1 MTDETSWDSPV
12 HPPPIFWSKSI
23 LQEAVMMMMSTTH
36 VNIINYYFV
45 VMVVL
50 LVSLS
55 NFENNVCLG
64 FVQKPTFKSTGLLSR
79 KTSTTTSYTGKDA
92 KSTFS
97 TTTTTTT
104 TAMNVATISADLEA
118 EVLTTMAHV
127 TMDFTGLASPSKSLL
142 RMFTV
147 IGRIMVISADY
158 ICDNTI
164 HPEELVIQLFLMSVA
179 IKDMIVDTPTDTVTP
194 TTTTT
199 TTTTDETTKKLD

>member
-1 MTDETSWDSPV
+1 
-12 HPPPIFWSKSI
+12 
-23 LQEAVMMMMSTTH
+23 MMMMKSTTN

-55 NFENNVCLG
+55 NFDIVCLG

-97 TTTTTTT
+97 STTT

-158 ICDNTI
+158 ICDNSI

-194 TTTTT
+194 TDTPA

>member
-1 MTDETSWDSPV
+1 
-12 HPPPIFWSKSI
+12 
-23 LQEAVMMMMSTTH
+23 MMMMKSTTN

-50 LVSLS
+50 LISLS
-55 NFENNVCLG
+55 NFDNVCLG

-97 TTTTTTT
+97 TTTT

-158 ICDNTI
+158 ICDNSI

-194 TTTTT
+194 TDTPT

>member
-1 MTDETSWDSPV
+1 
-12 HPPPIFWSKSI
+12 
-23 LQEAVMMMMSTTH
+23 MMMMKSTTN

-55 NFENNVCLG
+55 NFDIVCLG

-97 TTTTTTT
+97 TTTT

-158 ICDNTI
+158 ICDNSI

-194 TTTTT
+194 ITT
-199 TTTTDETTKKLD
+199 TTTTDKTTKKLD

>member
-1 MTDETSWDSPV
+1 
-12 HPPPIFWSKSI
+12 
-23 LQEAVMMMMSTTH
+23 MMMMKSTTN

-50 LVSLS
+50 LISLS
-55 NFENNVCLG
+55 NFDNVCLG

-104 TAMNVATISADLEA
+104 AMNVAAISADLEA

-158 ICDNTI
+158 ICDNSI

-194 TTTTT
+194 TDTPTTTT

>member
-1 MTDETSWDSPV
+1 
-12 HPPPIFWSKSI
+12 
-23 LQEAVMMMMSTTH
+23 MMMMKSTTN

-50 LVSLS
+50 LISLS
-55 NFENNVCLG
+55 NFDNVCLG

-97 TTTTTTT
+97 TTTT

-158 ICDNTI
+158 ICDNSI

-194 TTTTT
+194 TDTPTTT

>member
-1 MTDETSWDSPV
+1 
-12 HPPPIFWSKSI
+12 
-23 LQEAVMMMMSTTH
+23 MMMMKSTTH

-55 NFENNVCLG
+55 NFNVCLG

-97 TTTTTTT
+97 STTT

-158 ICDNTI
+158 ICDNSI

-194 TTTTT
+194 TDTPT

>member
-1 MTDETSWDSPV
+1 
-12 HPPPIFWSKSI
+12 
-23 LQEAVMMMMSTTH
+23 MMMMKSTTH

-55 NFENNVCLG
+55 NFDIVCLG

-97 TTTTTTT
+97 STTT

-158 ICDNTI
+158 ICDNSI

-194 TTTTT
+194 TDTPA

>member
-1 MTDETSWDSPV
+1 
-12 HPPPIFWSKSI
+12 
-23 LQEAVMMMMSTTH
+23 MMMMKSTTH

-55 NFENNVCLG
+55 NFDIVCLG

-92 KSTFS
+92 KATFS
-97 TTTTTTT
+97 TTTTT

-158 ICDNTI
+158 ICDNSI

-194 TTTTT
+194 TDTPTTTTT

>member
-1 MTDETSWDSPV
+1 
-12 HPPPIFWSKSI
+12 
-23 LQEAVMMMMSTTH
+23 MMMMKSTTH

-55 NFENNVCLG
+55 KFDNVCLG

-97 TTTTTTT
+97 STTT

-158 ICDNTI
+158 ICDNSI

-194 TTTTT
+194 TDTPA

>member
-1 MTDETSWDSPV
+1 
-12 HPPPIFWSKSI
+12 
-23 LQEAVMMMMSTTH
+23 MMMMKSTTN

-55 NFENNVCLG
+55 NFDIVCLG

-104 TAMNVATISADLEA
+104 AMNVAAISADLEA

-158 ICDNTI
+158 ICDNSI

-194 TTTTT
+194 TDTPT

>member
-1 MTDETSWDSPV
+1 
-12 HPPPIFWSKSI
+12 
-23 LQEAVMMMMSTTH
+23 MMMMKSTTN

-55 NFENNVCLG
+55 NFDNVCLG

-92 KSTFS
+92 KSMFS
-97 TTTTTTT
+97 TTATT

-158 ICDNTI
+158 ICDNSI

-194 TTTTT
+194 TDTPT

>member
-1 MTDETSWDSPV
+1 
-12 HPPPIFWSKSI
+12 
-23 LQEAVMMMMSTTH
+23 MMMMKSTTY
-36 VNIINYYFV
+36 VNIISYYFV

-50 LVSLS
+50 LMSLS
-55 NFENNVCLG
+55 NFDNVCLG

-79 KTSTTTSYTGKDA
+79 KSSTTTSYTGKDA
-92 KSTFS
+92 RSTFP
-97 TTTTTTT
+97 TTTT

-147 IGRIMVISADY
+147 IGRIFVISSDY
-158 ICDNTI
+158 IVDNSI

-179 IKDMIVDTPTDTVTP
+179 IKDMIVDTPTATP

-199 TTTTDETTKKLD
+199 TTTITDETTKKLD

>member
-1 MTDETSWDSPV
+1 MM
-12 HPPPIFWSKSI
+12 KS
-23 LQEAVMMMMSTTH
+23 ATH
-36 VNIINYYFV
+36 VSIINYYFM

-55 NFENNVCLG
+55 TFDNVCLG

-97 TTTTTTT
+97 STTT

-158 ICDNTI
+158 ICDNSI

-194 TTTTT
+194 TDTPT

>member
-1 MTDETSWDSPV
+1 
-12 HPPPIFWSKSI
+12 
-23 LQEAVMMMMSTTH
+23 MMMMKSTTH

-55 NFENNVCLG
+55 NFDIVCLG

-92 KSTFS
+92 KSTLS
-97 TTTTTTT
+97 STTT

-158 ICDNTI
+158 ICDNSI

-194 TTTTT
+194 TDTPA